1 MSVTAPQG
9 FRAAG
14 VAAGIRADR
23 ARDVAV
29 VVNDGPSR
37 AAGAVFTEHPDR
49 AAPVLWSQQVV
60 SGGRVRAAVLNSGCA
75 NADTGPLGFQAA
87 HAAAEHT
94 ADLLADSAA
103 EVVLCSAG
111 PVGTRLPLEALNT
124 GLGVA
129 LAEAGRGGGLPAAD
143 AIRTEDT
150 VAKIAFRRG
159 GGITVGGMAKGPD
172 ASLGT
177 GLCVLT
183 TDADL
188 SAEQCRRLVTDAV
201 SKTFGPLTGTN
212 DTVLLMASG
221 AASNTPDEG
230 VVAVLLTQ
238 VCEELVAQVTADT
251 PNPGTLVSGVPV
263 NGTSVSGAS
272 ETQDQRPENRQA
284 NP

>member
-14 VAAGIRADR
+14 VAAGISAAQ

-37 AAGAVFTEHPDR
+37 AAGAVFTDHSDP
-49 AAPVLWSQQVV
+49 AAPVLWSRQVV

-75 NADTGPLGFQAA
+75 NAGTGPLGFQAV

-103 EVVLCSAG
+103 EIVLCSAG
-111 PVGTRLPLEALNT
+111 PVGTTLPSDTVNA
-124 GLGVA
+124 GVTSA

-143 AIRTEDT
+143 AIRTGDT
-150 VAKIAFRRG
+150 VAKFAFLRG
-159 GGITVGGMAKGPD
+159 EGVTVGGMAKGPD
-172 ASLGT
+172 ASVGSV
-177 GLCVLT
+177 LCVLT

-188 SAEQCRRLVTDAV
+188 SAEQCRRLVADAAA
-201 SKTFGPLTGTN
+201 KTLAPLTGTN

-221 AASNTPDEG
+221 AAPTTPDEG
-230 VVAVLLTQ
+230 AVAVLLNR
-238 VCEELVAQVTADT
+238 VCEELAAQVAADT
-251 PNPGTLVSGVPV
+251 PDTGT
-263 NGTSVSGAS
+263 
-272 ETQDQRPENRQA
+272 PEDRQA
-284 NP
+284 HP

>member
-14 VAAGIRADR
+14 VAAGIGADQV
-23 ARDVAV
+23 RDVAV

-37 AAGAVFTEHPDR
+37 AAAAVLTDHPDP
-49 AAPVLWSQQVV
+49 AAPVLWTRQVV

-75 NADTGPLGFQAA
+75 NAGTGPLGFQAV

-111 PVGTRLPLEALNT
+111 AVGTGLPTDTLNA
-124 GLGVA
+124 GVTRA
-129 LAEAGRGGGLPAAD
+129 LAEVGRGGGLAAAD
-143 AIRTEDT
+143 AVRTRDT

-159 GGITVGGMAKGPD
+159 DGITVGGMAKGPD
-172 ASLGT
+172 TSVGSV
-177 GLCVLT
+177 LCVLT
-183 TDADL
+183 TDAHL
-188 SAEQCRRLVTDAV
+188 SAEQCRRLVTDATA
-201 SKTFGPLTGTN
+201 KTLAPLTGTN

-221 AASNTPDEG
+221 AAPSTPDEG
-230 VVAVLLTQ
+230 IVAVLLTG
-238 VCEELVAQVTADT
+238 VCEELAAQVAADT
-251 PNPGTLVSGVPV
+251 PDTA
-263 NGTSVSGAS
+263 TS
-272 ETQDQRPENRQA
+272 QDRQA

>member
-14 VAAGIRADR
+14 VAAGIRADQ

-37 AAGAVFTEHPDR
+37 AAGAVFTDHPDR

-75 NADTGPLGFQAA
+75 NAGTGPLGFQAA
-87 HAAAEHT
+87 HAEAEHA
-94 ADLLADSAA
+94 ADLLTDSAA

-111 PVGTRLPLEALNT
+111 PVGTTLPADTLNA
-124 GLGVA
+124 GVSAA

-159 GGITVGGMAKGPD
+159 GGITVGGMAKGSD
-172 ASLGT
+172 DSLGT
-177 GLCVLT
+177 GLYVLT

-188 SAEQCRRLVTDAV
+188 SAQQCQRLVSDAV
-201 SKTFGPLTGTN
+201 AKTLAPLAGTN

-221 AASNTPDEG
+221 AAPTTPDEG
-230 VVAVLLTQ
+230 AVAVLLTQ
-238 VCEELVAQVTADT
+238 VCEELAAQVAADT
-251 PNPGTLVSGVPV
+251 PDPGAPV
-263 NGTSVSGAS
+263 GGAP
-272 ETQDQRPENRQA
+272 ETRDQRSPQDRQA